1 MNKALPLHAQLKEM
15 IISEIAEGTLEP
27 GDQLPTQKEL
37 GVQHR
42 MSHMTVRRALDEL
55 IKEGVIRSVRG
66 KGLYVSRPTL
76 ATDSGSLLGFDEQ
89 IYRLGMIPSKRVL
102 CAEIISA
109 STMLAQ
115 MLNVEVGVPL
125 ASIERLLLANDTPV
139 AIIVSYLPHSLC
151 PGLLNHD
158 FAKGSLFSTL
168 RQVYGLQLSGA
179 ESIIR
184 AVLANKEQAGLLQ
197 INRPSGLLLREQVT
211 YLKDGTIIEF
221 SRSYLRGD
229 NYHMR
234 LQEGVIPIRST

>member
-1 MNKALPLHAQLKEM
+1 MNTVLPLHAQLKEM
-15 IISEIAEGTLEP
+15 IISEISEGNLNP
-27 GDQLPTQKEL
+27 GDKLPTQKEL
-37 GVQHR
+37 GVQHG

-66 KGLYVSRPTL
+66 KGLYVSRRTL

-89 IYRLGMIPSKRVL
+89 IYRLGMMPSKRVL

-125 ASIERLLLANDTPV
+125 VSLERLLLANDTPV
-139 AIIVSYLPHSLC
+139 AIIISYLPHSLC

-158 FAKGSLFSTL
+158 FEKGSLFATL
-168 RQVYGLQLSGA
+168 RQVYSLQLSGA

-197 INRPSGLLLREQVT
+197 ISRPSGLLLREQVT
-211 YLKDGTIIEF
+211 YLKDGTVIEF

-229 NYHMR
+229 NYHMHVR
-234 LQEGVIPIRST
+234 EGVIPHP